1 MNLSNYNIFYKYLF
15 LCTSVYD
22 ISNTLGGISL
32 DTVVLEMAV
41 DTFVQVT
48 KRRGGWGKALS
59 GTVYATLREVDEA
72 AVGTNCIEASNSWN
86 HCKKS
91 KSGFFNAK

>member
-1 MNLSNYNIFYKYLF
+1 MTYLIHWAVYLWIRFYLKWLWIRLSK
-15 LCTSVYD
+15 
-22 ISNTLGGISL
+22 
-32 DTVVLEMAV
+32 
-41 DTFVQVT
+41 VT

>member
-1 MNLSNYNIFYKYLF
+1 MTYLIHWAVCLWIRLYWKWLWIRLSK
-15 LCTSVYD
+15 
-22 ISNTLGGISL
+22 
-32 DTVVLEMAV
+32 
-41 DTFVQVT
+41 VT

-91 KSGFFNAK
+91 KSEFFNAK